1 MNALPTLAM
10 RPMHPTP
17 PSAAPHAPHAPAG
30 STPKP
35 DALTLATVRD
45 LPALPAAVLELLR
58 LVRRED
64 VEMTTL
70 AAKISHDQALT
81 AKTLRLANSSF
92 YGVPRHVTS
101 VNDATVVLGMRT
113 VRTLVTAAALAG
125 SFKPPACEGF
135 DFPGFWQH
143 SVSAAVSAKLIAAAI
158 GCDGET
164 AFTAALLH
172 DVGQLVLA
180 TGFSARF
187 AQVLAL
193 RSESEVALIDAEQAM
208 LGIDHA
214 TLGALLAERW
224 HFPREIVE
232 AIGHHHA
239 PPKLTNAAGLV
250 HIVFVAGTL
259 AHLLGLGERSAQA
272 MPAACNEV
280 WTGMGLC
287 AASWDEI
294 AKKTEEQSQAI
305 CAALLP

>member
-1 MNALPTLAM
+1 MNTLSISPA
-10 RPMHPTP
+10 HPACP
-17 PSAAPHAPHAPAG
+17 EAVPRAWRAAESSPAAR
-30 STPKP
+30 
-35 DALTLATVRD
+35 DELALATVRD

-58 LVRRED
+58 LVRRD
-64 VEMTTL
+64 DIDTTTL

-92 YGVPRHVTS
+92 YGVPRRVTS
-101 VNDATVVLGMRT
+101 VSDATVVLGLRT
-113 VRTLVTAAALAG
+113 VRTLVTAAALVG

-143 SVSAAVSAKLIAAAI
+143 AVSAAVSAKLIATAI
-158 GCDGET
+158 GSDGET
-164 AFTAALLH
+164 AFTATLLH
-172 DVGQLVLA
+172 DVGQLVFA

-193 RSESEVALIDAEQAM
+193 RSSSEIELIDAEQAL

-239 PPKLTNAAGLV
+239 PPKIGNVAELV
-250 HIVFVAGTL
+250 HIVHVAGTL
-259 AHLLGLGERSAQA
+259 AHLLSRGERSGQA

-280 WTGMGLC
+280 WTGMGLS
-287 AASWDEI
+287 ARSWDEI
-294 AKKTEEQSQAI
+294 VVQTEQQSQAI
-305 CAALLP
+305 CAALVA

>member
-1 MNALPTLAM
+1 
-10 RPMHPTP
+10 
-17 PSAAPHAPHAPAG
+17 
-30 STPKP
+30 
-35 DALTLATVRD
+35 VRD

-58 LVRRED
+58 LVRRDDIET
-64 VEMTTL
+64 TTL
-70 AAKISHDQALT
+70 AAKISLDPALT

-101 VNDATVVLGMRT
+101 VSDATVVLGMRT

-143 SVSAAVSAKLIAAAI
+143 AISAAVSAKLIAAAI
-158 GCDGET
+158 GTDGET

-193 RSESEVALIDAEQAM
+193 RSSSETEQCDAEQA
-208 LGIDHA
+208 LIGIDHA

-232 AIGHHHA
+232 AIAHHHA
-239 PPKLTNAAGLV
+239 PAKLGDATELV
-250 HIVFVAGTL
+250 HIVYVAGTL
-259 AHLLGLGERSAQA
+259 AHRLGLGECSANG

-280 WTGMGLC
+280 WTGMGLS
-287 AASWDEI
+287 ATFWD
-294 AKKTEEQSQAI
+294 AVGAQTEQQAQAI
-305 CAALLP
+305 CAALLS

>member
-1 MNALPTLAM
+1 MNALTTSPKRPTCPATAA
-10 RPMHPTP
+10 RA
-17 PSAAPHAPHAPAG
+17 SAAPDSSPPAPDELA
-30 STPKP
+30 
-35 DALTLATVRD
+35 LATMRD
-45 LPALPAAVLELLR
+45 LPALPAAVLDLLR
-58 LVRRED
+58 LARRDDIE
-64 VEMTTL
+64 TSTL
-70 AAKISHDQALT
+70 AAKISHDPALT
-81 AKTLRLANSSF
+81 AKILRLANSSF

-101 VNDATVVLGMRT
+101 VSDATVVLGLRT
-113 VRTLVTAAALAG
+113 VRTLVTTAALAG
-125 SFKPPACEGF
+125 SFNPPTCEGF

-143 SVSAAVSAKLIAAAI
+143 AISAAVSAKLIAAAI
-158 GCDGET
+158 GSDGET

-180 TGFSARF
+180 TGFPAQF

-193 RSESEVALIDAEQAM
+193 RSASEIDACDAEQAR

-239 PPKLTNAAGLV
+239 PPKIGDATKLV
-250 HIVFVAGTL
+250 HIVYVAGTL

-280 WTGMGLC
+280 WTGMDLS
-287 AASWDEI
+287 ADFWDAVAEQ
-294 AKKTEEQSQAI
+294 TEQQAQAI
-305 CAALLP
+305 CAALLS

>member
-1 MNALPTLAM
+1 MNALSSIAPTTAM
-10 RPMHPTP
+10 PATPLTCPTP
-17 PSAAPHAPHAPAG
+17 LQGAAPAPDELA
-30 STPKP
+30 
-35 DALTLATVRD
+35 LATMRD

-58 LVRRED
+58 LVRRDDIE
-64 VEMTTL
+64 TGTL
-70 AAKISHDQALT
+70 AAKISLDPALT

-101 VNDATVVLGMRT
+101 VSDATLVLGLRT
-113 VRTLVTAAALAG
+113 VRTLVTTAVLAG
-125 SFKPPACEGF
+125 SFEPPACEGF

-143 SVSAAVSAKLIAAAI
+143 AVSAAVSAKLIATAVGA
-158 GCDGET
+158 DGDT

-193 RSESEVALIDAEQAM
+193 RSASEIELVDAEQAL

-239 PPKLTNAAGLV
+239 PPAIGNAIKLV
-250 HIVFVAGTL
+250 HIVYVAGTL
-259 AHLLGLGERSAQA
+259 AHLLGLGKRGAQA
-272 MPAACNEV
+272 MPAACSEV
-280 WTGMGLC
+280 WAGMDMPVGL
-287 AASWDEI
+287 WDEI
-294 AKKTEEQSQAI
+294 AAQTEQQAQAI
-305 CAALLP
+305 CAALLS

>member
-1 MNALPTLAM
+1 MNAIPTLAM
-10 RPMHPTP
+10 HPICPT
-17 PSAAPHAPHAPAG
+17 AAPQGSHAPAG
-30 STPKP
+30 STPMP
-35 DALTLATVRD
+35 DALALAAMRD

-64 VEMTTL
+64 IEMTTL
-70 AAKISHDQALT
+70 AAKISYDQALT

-101 VNDATVVLGMRT
+101 VSDATAVLGMRT

-143 SVSAAVSAKLIAAAI
+143 SVSAAVSAKLVATAI

-180 TGFSARF
+180 TGFPVRF

-193 RSESEVALIDAEQAM
+193 RSASEVALIDAEKAL

-232 AIGHHHA
+232 AISHHHA
-239 PPKLTNAAGLV
+239 PPKLGDTAGLV
-250 HIVFVAGTL
+250 HIVYVAGTM

-280 WTGMGLC
+280 WTGLGLS
-287 AASWDEI
+287 ADSWDEI
-294 AKKTEEQSQAI
+294 AAKTGEQSRAI
-305 CAALLP
+305 CAALVP

>member
-1 MNALPTLAM
+1 MNALSSITPMPPMPTTCPATVP
-10 RPMHPTP
+10 R
-17 PSAAPHAPHAPAG
+17 AAPAPDELA
-30 STPKP
+30 
-35 DALTLATVRD
+35 LATMRD

-58 LVRRED
+58 LVRRDDIE
-64 VEMTTL
+64 TGTL
-70 AAKISHDQALT
+70 AAKISLDPALT

-101 VNDATVVLGMRT
+101 VSDATVVLGLRT
-113 VRTLVTAAALAG
+113 VRTLVTTAVLTG
-125 SFKPPACEGF
+125 SFEPPACEGF

-143 SVSAAVSAKLIAAAI
+143 AVSAAVSAKLIATAVGA
-158 GCDGET
+158 DGDA

-193 RSESEVALIDAEQAM
+193 RSDSEIELVDAEQAL

-214 TLGALLAERW
+214 ALGALLAERW

-239 PPKLTNAAGLV
+239 PPEIGNAIKLV
-250 HIVFVAGTL
+250 HIVYVAGTL

-272 MPAACNEV
+272 MPPACGEV
-280 WTGMGLC
+280 WTGMDLPVDL
-287 AASWDEI
+287 WDEI
-294 AKKTEEQSQAI
+294 AAQTEQQAQAI
-305 CAALLP
+305 CAALLT

>member
-1 MNALPTLAM
+1 MNALSSPSSM
-10 RPMHPTP
+10 RTMHH
-17 PSAAPHAPHAPAG
+17 SAAPSPPTGAAP
-30 STPKP
+30 TP

-70 AAKISHDQALT
+70 AAKISYDQALT

-125 SFKPPACEGF
+125 SFKPPSCEGF
-135 DFPGFWQH
+135 DFPGFWHH
-143 SVSAAVSAKLIAAAI
+143 SVCAAVSAKLVAKAI

-180 TGFSARF
+180 TGFPERF
-187 AQVLAL
+187 ARVLAL
-193 RSESEVALIDAEQAM
+193 RSEGEVALIDAEQTL

-239 PPKLTNAAGLV
+239 PPRLDGPASLV
-250 HIVFVAGTL
+250 HVVYVAGTL
-259 AHLLGLGERSAQA
+259 AHLLGLGERSFKA

-280 WTGMGLC
+280 WTGLGFT
-287 AASWDEI
+287 AGSWDEI
-294 AKKTEEQSQAI
+294 VAKAEEQSKAI

>member
-1 MNALPTLAM
+1 MMNTPTL
-10 RPMHPTP
+10 PMQLACP
-17 PSAAPHAPHAPAG
+17 AAPARALRAPA
-30 STPKP
+30 SPPPAP
-35 DALTLATVRD
+35 DELVLATMRD
-45 LPALPAAVLELLR
+45 LPVLPAAVLELLR
-58 LVRRED
+58 LVRRD
-64 VEMTTL
+64 DIDTTSL
-70 AAKISHDQALT
+70 AAKISYDPGLT

-101 VNDATVVLGMRT
+101 VSDATVVLGLRT

-125 SFKPPACEGF
+125 SFKAPACQGF

-143 SVSAAVSAKLIAAAI
+143 ALSAAVSAKLVAATI
-158 GCDGET
+158 GFDGET

-180 TGFSARF
+180 TSFPAQF
-187 AQVLAL
+187 AQVLAQ
-193 RSESEVALIDAEQAM
+193 RSASEIEARDAERAR

-232 AIGHHHA
+232 AISHHHA
-239 PPKLTNAAGLV
+239 PPKIDNAAKLV
-250 HIVFVAGTL
+250 HIVYVAGTL

-272 MPAACNEV
+272 MPDECNEI
-280 WTGMGLC
+280 WTGMDLPT
-287 AASWDEI
+287 SLWDEI
-294 AKKTEEQSQAI
+294 AAQTEQQAQAI

>member
-1 MNALPTLAM
+1 MNALSSPSSM
-10 RPMHPTP
+10 RSMHHT
-17 PSAAPHAPHAPAG
+17 AAPSPPAG
-30 STPKP
+30 AAPTP

-70 AAKISHDQALT
+70 AAKISYDQALT

-125 SFKPPACEGF
+125 SFKPPSCEGF
-135 DFPGFWQH
+135 DFPGFWYH
-143 SVSAAVSAKLIAAAI
+143 SVCAAVSAKLVAMAI

-180 TGFSARF
+180 TGFPERF

-193 RSESEVALIDAEQAM
+193 RSEGEVALIDAEQAL

-239 PPKLTNAAGLV
+239 PPKLSGPASLV
-250 HIVFVAGTL
+250 HVVYVAGTL
-259 AHLLGLGERSAQA
+259 AHLLGLGERSVKA

-280 WTGMGLC
+280 WTGLGFTAGC
-287 AASWDEI
+287 WDEI
-294 AKKTEEQSQAI
+294 VAKAEEQSKAI

>member
-1 MNALPTLAM
+1 MNALSSPSSV
-10 RPMHPTP
+10 RSMHHT
-17 PSAAPHAPHAPAG
+17 AAPSPPTGAAP
-30 STPKP
+30 TP

-125 SFKPPACEGF
+125 AFKPPSCEGF

-143 SVSAAVSAKLIAAAI
+143 SVCAAVSAKLVATAI
-158 GCDGET
+158 GCDGEA

-180 TGFSARF
+180 TGFPERF

-193 RSESEVALIDAEQAM
+193 RSGGEVALIVAEQAL

-239 PPKLTNAAGLV
+239 PPKLGGPASLV
-250 HIVFVAGTL
+250 HVVYVAGTL
-259 AHLLGLGERSAQA
+259 AHLLELGERSVEA
-272 MPAACNEV
+272 MPAACSEM
-280 WTGMGLC
+280 WTSLGLTAGC
-287 AASWDEI
+287 WDEI
-294 AKKTEEQSQAI
+294 VAKAEEQSKAI

>member
-1 MNALPTLAM
+1 MNANPTLAM
-10 RPMHPTP
+10 RPMCPV
-17 PSAAPHAPHAPAG
+17 AAPHAAHSPVGSAP
-30 STPKP
+30 TP
-35 DALTLATVRD
+35 DALALATVRD

-64 VEMTTL
+64 IEMTTL

-101 VNDATVVLGMRT
+101 VSDATVVLGMRT

-158 GCDGET
+158 GLDGET

-193 RSESEVALIDAEQAM
+193 RSGSEVALIDAEQAL

-239 PPKLTNAAGLV
+239 PPKLGDTASLV
-250 HIVFVAGTL
+250 HIVYVAGTL
-259 AHLLGLGERSAQA
+259 AHLLELGQSSAQA
-272 MPAACNEV
+272 MPPACSEV
-280 WTGMGLC
+280 WTGLGLS
-287 AASWDEI
+287 AGSWDEI
-294 AKKTEEQSQAI
+294 AAKTAEQSQAI